1 MPNCASCGAPMHAH
15 DDTGVLACQHC
26 GSREEL
32 SVIARRV
39 EVCGQSSRTCPTC
52 ATGLADGAI
61 EGAPLLVCQRCE
73 GLLIAMEH
81 FISVIDAVR
90 AHETPS
96 RTIPPR
102 TQITRSSRAQLSCLR
117 AADAESL
124 LRRPWQSRDRHVRA
138 LSAELARSGRAA
150 PDRACGVDPTA

>member
-1 MPNCASCGAPMHAH
+1 MHAH

-102 TQITRSSRAQLSCLR
+102 TQIPGVRVLNCPACGQPMLSHFYGGPGNLVIDTCERCRLNWL
-117 AADAESL
+117 DPGE
-124 LRRPWQSRDRHVRA
+124 LRRIARA
-138 LSAELARSGRAA
+138 G
-150 PDRACGVDPTA
+150 